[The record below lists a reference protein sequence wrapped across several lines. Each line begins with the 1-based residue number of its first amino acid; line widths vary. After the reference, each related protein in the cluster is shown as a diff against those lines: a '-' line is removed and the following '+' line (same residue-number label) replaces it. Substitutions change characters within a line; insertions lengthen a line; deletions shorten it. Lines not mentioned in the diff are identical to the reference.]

1 MTGGLYRCSFCYSF
15 PFFWRNGQSF
25 CYEHAVVA
33 GLIAAEETRT
43 DILPLPDAPLRRT
56 KKLTLAEKMKL
67 MTAELQ
73 ASGDW
78 EDETVYIPD
87 LYSAFQTESKV
98 VSSEFEYESLDGE
111 LKSIPF

>member
-1 MTGGLYRCSFCYSF
+1 MMGLA
-15 PFFWRNGQSF
+15 
-25 CYEHAVVA
+25 E
-33 GLIAAEETRT
+33 AEESRVAL
-43 DILPLPDAPLRRT
+43 LPSPDAPLRRT

-67 MTAELQ
+67 KTAELQ

-87 LYSAFQTESKV
+87 LYSASQTESRV

-111 LKSIPF
+111 LKSSPF